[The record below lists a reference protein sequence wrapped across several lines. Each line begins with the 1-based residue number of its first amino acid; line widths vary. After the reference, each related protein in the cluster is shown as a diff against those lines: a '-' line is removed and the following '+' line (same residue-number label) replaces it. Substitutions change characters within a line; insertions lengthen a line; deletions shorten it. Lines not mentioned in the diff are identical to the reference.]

1 METTTTAQEQELGLV
16 VDCDVSAWNT
26 SIVGGRG
33 RRRKEWEHEKEE
45 VDESVAQ
52 TTCHISRHHPP
63 VDGMVCD
70 ASQPAR
76 RTMETQRQD
85 FIPML

>member
-1 METTTTAQEQELGLV
+1 MEYIHCRDREEE
-16 VDCDVSAWNT
+16 
-26 SIVGGRG
+26 GG
-33 RRRKEWEHEKEE
+33 RRKEWEHEMEE

-85 FIPML
+85 FIPM